1 MKMAS
6 ILVFIIVIIVFVYV
20 TSDFWAWSSFDFK
33 FLSLSISP
41 FHICTLWTEGP
52 FEKFQFYVLP
62 MKNLFFFPGISN
74 LQNDLLIGKITKF
87 LSLEQFTNS

>member
-20 TSDFWAWSSFDFK
+20 TSDFWTWSFFDFK

-41 FHICTLWTEGP
+41 FN
-52 FEKFQFYVLP
+52 
-62 MKNLFFFPGISN
+62 KNLIKFSKPVEHIPIQSYQLMQGSKSYQQKSSLLHRDKISPGQLRIM
-74 LQNDLLIGKITKF
+74 IT
-87 LSLEQFTNS
+87 